1 MNFTKNKRRLYII
14 TISITLSSCFDD
26 EVNLHNKYIEDS
38 NRYNEKLG
46 RITLAINSALIQE
59 KSKIEKDIVEVD
71 QKISNINKQLESSEE
86 NLKNLKQRGSDTNWS
101 LEDELVSEEYI
112 NRNLKIELNNW
123 IEIRNETLDRKKT
136 LYPHLKQ

>member
-1 MNFTKNKRRLYII
+1 
-14 TISITLSSCFDD
+14 
-26 EVNLHNKYIEDS
+26 
-38 NRYNEKLG
+38 
-46 RITLAINSALIQE
+46 